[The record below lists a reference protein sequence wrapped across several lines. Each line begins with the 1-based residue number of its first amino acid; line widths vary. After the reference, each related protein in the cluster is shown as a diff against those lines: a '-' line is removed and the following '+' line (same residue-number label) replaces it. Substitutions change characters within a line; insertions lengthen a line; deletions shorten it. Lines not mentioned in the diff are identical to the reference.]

1 MALITIKPTAA
12 DKFIANSIA
21 AHTRPPVEKTVQLLT
36 WGADEKLLLAL
47 AAAAWLYAAP
57 RPSLRP
63 YADHF
68 LCLSLLSAI
77 LPHIMKDAVNQTRP
91 DRLSVRGHWRGIP
104 LSGRA
109 RDAFPSGHA
118 VHMGA
123 LASAA
128 DLFPPTQRRVVQALA
143 LALSATRILLL
154 AHWTSDVIA
163 GFALGGLL
171 ERVLRHFTLGK

>member
-1 MALITIKPTAA
+1 
-12 DKFIANSIA
+12 
-21 AHTRPPVEKTVQLLT
+21 
-36 WGADEKLLLAL
+36 
-47 AAAAWLYAAP
+47 
-57 RPSLRP
+57 
-63 YADHF
+63 
-68 LCLSLLSAI
+68 
-77 LPHIMKDAVNQTRP
+77 MKDAVNQTRP